1 MVQVDAS
8 VLKNNHIPWF
18 GEQGNL
24 QLRFD
29 FLNLFNIVNLGAVD
43 PNMADGTFG
52 RVTSALNSRH
62 IQVGARVSF

>member
-1 MVQVDAS
+1 VDAS